1 MDAATAFELSI
12 ASNGIVFGR
21 GSARQV
27 GQRARGLGARSVMLT
42 TDKQVRGAGLLDPV
56 EASLREA
63 GIEVAIFDE
72 ISTEPTFDAVH
83 AGVRFLKDGGYD
95 TIVAL
100 GGGSTIDSSKAFALL
115 ARNGGQFS
123 DYTRESG
130 YSGAPPHGA
139 PVIALATTSGT
150 GSDMTRGSGA
160 IDPETGIKYW
170 LVGSPKPAVAIC
182 DPDLTRS
189 MPPSVTANTGT
200 DALTQAIESYTSRAV
215 HPLADTLNL
224 EAIRVCARY
233 LRRAV
238 ANGDDMEARVAMMYA
253 ASVLVGVGFG
263 NKGLHAVHPI
273 AQLVGDR
280 WRIPHGRSLGMLLP
294 QILEWSMNGCVDRLG
309 HVAEALG
316 EDVDRLSPHAA
327 AARGIEAIRQILV
340 DVGTH
345 EPISAYGAT
354 EADLEKLARD
364 RVEMLPPNPLW
375 PRPSPRAEDLFAI
388 WRKAL

>member
-1 MDAATAFELSI
+1 VDAATSFEFTI
-12 ASNGIVFGR
+12 PSNGIVFGR
-21 GSARQV
+21 GTSRQV
-27 GQRARGLGARSVMLT
+27 GARTKGLGARRVMLT
-42 TDKQVRGAGLLDPV
+42 TDKQVRAADLVGPV
-56 EASLREA
+56 EQSLREA
-63 GIEVAIFDE
+63 GIEVTIFDE

-83 AGVRFLKDGGYD
+83 GGVRFLKGGDYD
-95 TIVAL
+95 AIVAL

-130 YSGAPPHGA
+130 FAGPLPSGV
-139 PVIALATTSGT
+139 PVVALATTSGT

-160 IDPETGIKYW
+160 IDPETGVKYW

-189 MPPSVTANTGT
+189 MPPHVTANTGT
-200 DALTQAIESYTSRAV
+200 DALTQAVESYTSRAV
-215 HPLADTLNL
+215 HPIADTLNL
-224 EAIRVCARY
+224 EAIGLCGKY

-253 ASVLVGVGFG
+253 ASALVGVGFG

-294 QILEWSMNGCVDRLG
+294 QILEWSMNGCVERLG
-309 HVAEALG
+309 DVAEALG
-316 EDVDRLSPHAA
+316 EDVSGLSPRAA
-327 AARGIEAIRQILV
+327 AERGIEAIRQILV

-345 EPISAYGAT
+345 EPLSTYGAT
-354 EADLEKLARD
+354 EADLEKLAKE
-364 RVEMLPPNPLW
+364 RVGMLPPNPLW
-375 PRPSPRAEDLFAI
+375 PRPSPTAEDLVGI

>member
-1 MDAATAFELSI
+1 VDAATTFEFSI

-21 GSARQV
+21 GTSRQV
-27 GQRARGLGARSVMLT
+27 GQRAKGIGARRVLLT
-42 TDKQVRGAGLLDPV
+42 TDKQVRAAGLLDPV
-56 EASLREA
+56 EQSLREA
-63 GIEVAIFDE
+63 GLEVAVFDE

-83 AGVRFLKDGGYD
+83 AGVRFLSQGDFD

-130 YSGAPPHGA
+130 FAGAPAHGA

-189 MPPSVTANTGT
+189 MPPHVTANTGT
-200 DALTQAIESYTSRAV
+200 DALTQAVESYTSRAV

-224 EAIRVCARY
+224 EAIRLCGRY

-253 ASVLVGVGFG
+253 ASALVGVGFG

-294 QILEWSMNGCVDRLG
+294 QVLEWSLNGCVDRLG
-309 HVAEALG
+309 DVAEALG
-316 EDVDRLSPHAA
+316 EDTTGLAPRAA
-327 AARGIEAIRQILV
+327 AERAIAAIRQLLT
-340 DVGTH
+340 DVGTFRPLR
-345 EPISAYGAT
+345 EFGAT
-354 EADLEKLARD
+354 EDELAALAVQYAARPADPLA
-364 RVEMLPPNPLW
+364 
-375 PRPSPRAEDLFAI
+375 PRPVRSAEELTALFRRAL
-388 WRKAL
+388 